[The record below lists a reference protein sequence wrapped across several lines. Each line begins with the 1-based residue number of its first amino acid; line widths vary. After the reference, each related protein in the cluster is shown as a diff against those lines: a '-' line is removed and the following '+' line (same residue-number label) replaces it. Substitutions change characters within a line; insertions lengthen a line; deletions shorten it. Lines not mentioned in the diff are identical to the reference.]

1 MVLRQAAKVEKNRN
15 MTDYE
20 QIEIQIK
27 NFPTLKMIRGGNA
40 ALIISFLQTQFKET
54 NEQPIPYNTFT
65 QRLADYL
72 DNLNYQDEED
82 NDLNNL
88 VLDSLNKAKK
98 YIDKWANEQFR
109 YLSIYTDENTK
120 EVMVSPTKY
129 TSRVFQIME
138 LLKERKFIG
147 TESKFKDIFNKLRE
161 LIDNSIE
168 DPVKK
173 IEELEKQKTEIE
185 DEIRRIKREQ
195 KVVTF
200 ENYQIKSRF
209 DDITKLT
216 NELIG
221 DFREVE
227 DNFKTI
233 VRSII
238 EKQTDKSLSKGKL
251 LQYTFDS
258 LNELKETDQGK
269 SFYAFWNFLLDD
281 ASQDEL
287 KKLVEEVYNIL
298 EDRNIEYNDRF
309 LRRAKT
315 VLHSSGRKVWDSN
328 NLLADKLTRIIAEK
342 NLEERKKARE
352 TINTIR
358 QLALQMIDKKLAFDF
373 YIEID
378 GDAEIS
384 LPMERKLG
392 EEQCFSEF
400 NDQPKSAENI
410 LDFELL
416 STLINLKYINRKQ
429 LLNNIET
436 LLNERDVITL
446 NEVLTKFPATK
457 GLAEIL
463 GYISLLQTNDKYILN
478 QNETEY
484 LLFDSNNDKY
494 LKTPQ
499 VIFSK

>member
-1 MVLRQAAKVEKNRN
+1 
-15 MTDYE
+15 
-20 QIEIQIK
+20 
-27 NFPTLKMIRGGNA
+27 MIRGGNA
-40 ALIISFLQTQFKET
+40 TLIISFLQVQFKET
-54 NEQPIPYNTFT
+54 NEQPIPRNIFT
-65 QRLADYL
+65 QQLADYL

-82 NDLNNL
+82 NDLNNFA
-88 VLDSLNKAKK
+88 LDSFNKAKK

-109 YLSIYTDENTK
+109 YLSIYTDENSK
-120 EVMVSPTKY
+120 EEMVVPTKY

-138 LLKERKFIG
+138 LLKERKFVG

-161 LIDNSIE
+161 LIDNSI
-168 DPVKK
+168 DNPAKK
-173 IEELEKQKTEIE
+173 IEELEKQKAEIE
-185 DEIRRIKREQ
+185 NEIRRIKREQ
-195 KVVTF
+195 KVTTF

-227 DNFKTI
+227 DNFKII
-233 VRSII
+233 VRNII

-258 LNELKETDQGK
+258 LDDLKDTDQGK

-281 ASQDEL
+281 VSQDEL
-287 KKLVEEVYNIL
+287 KMLVEEVYNIL
-298 EDRNIEYNDRF
+298 EDRNIEYHDRF
-309 LRRAKT
+309 LRRAKII
-315 VLHSSGRKVWDSN
+315 LHSSGRKVWDSN

-352 TINTIR
+352 TINSIR
-358 QLALQMIDKKLAFDF
+358 QLALQMIDKKQVFDT

-378 GDAEIS
+378 GEAEIY

-392 EEQCFSEF
+392 EEQILSEF

-410 LDFELL
+410 LDFESL
-416 STLINLKYINRKQ
+416 SNLTNFKTVNRKQ

-436 LLNERDVITL
+436 LLNEREVITL
-446 NEVLTKFPATK
+446 SEVLKEFPATK

-463 GYISLLQTNDKYILN
+463 GYISLIQTNDKYILN

-484 LLFDSNNDKY
+484 LSFSKSNDKF
-494 LKTPQ
+494 LKAPQ